1 MHQWLWYF
9 ILSIQYTTVLPF
21 NISNMKKKHGFK
33 GNYLIAKN
41 KSETL

>member
-1 MHQWLWYF
+1 MVENIAPWYHGAE
-9 ILSIQYTTVLPF
+9 
-21 NISNMKKKHGFK
+21 NKHGFK

>member
-1 MHQWLWYF
+1 MVEN
-9 ILSIQYTTVLPF
+9 IAPCPF
-21 NISNMKKKHGFK
+21 NISNNNKKHGFK